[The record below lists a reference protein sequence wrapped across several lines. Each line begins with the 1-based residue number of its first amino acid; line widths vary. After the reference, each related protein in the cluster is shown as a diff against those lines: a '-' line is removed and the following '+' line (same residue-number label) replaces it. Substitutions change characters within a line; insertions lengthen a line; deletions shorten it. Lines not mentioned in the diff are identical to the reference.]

1 MMLPTSKQ
9 SKGIFEE
16 KFLLK
21 CSVRF
26 LYSCTNI
33 FQNSMGWGDLDPT
46 PAKIHYE
53 ILMFPVVS
61 CTVASTVV
69 QTSPGMGPSSFA
81 KWQGVSGEWVEKPH
95 SHTQL
100 RLHWPPFHKGYWYSN
115 NFYHERLKCY
125 RLKLH
130 SSQVPV
136 SAFARALLLLHL
148 LPLHLLPTTSNVCAV
163 SPVLANL
170 LLVGFFG
177 VCGDTSPF

>member
-33 FQNSMGWGDLDPT
+33 FQNSVGWGDLDPT